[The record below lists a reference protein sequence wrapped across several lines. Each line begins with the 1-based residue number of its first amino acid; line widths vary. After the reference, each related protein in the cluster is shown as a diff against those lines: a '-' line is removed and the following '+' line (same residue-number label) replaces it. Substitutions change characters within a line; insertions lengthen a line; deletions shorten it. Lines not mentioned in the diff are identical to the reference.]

1 MIKALKYTSGLL
13 LLITLTFG
21 GLTAQESVTI
31 QPTIMAIPF
40 AKENQSTRKAYEY
53 SELNRIAITKVKEAF
68 DQRGVNTIDF
78 RAKLKQL
85 QNSEALTEDQELTLK
100 DEVIKLSGADIYVEI
115 EANKDHSRT
124 GNSVTAIMT
133 AYDAFSGESLA
144 NKVATSPKFKTDN
157 FEKLT
162 QKAIEA
168 EVDNLLNTIQEKFTL
183 IIENGRTV
191 TMEVGIEIGSDID
204 LDEEVGDDG
213 DLLSEVIEEWVEEN
227 AFNNYYHIQGTSA
240 TKMVFDQ
247 IKVPLKLDNGR
258 NFKVSKFAVN
268 FRKFLR
274 EYDIKAQRTITG
286 SSIVVTL
293 SRL

>member
-100 DEVIKLSGADIYVEI
+100 DAVIKLSGADIYVEI

>member
-1 MIKALKYTSGLL
+1 MKMNIFALVV
-13 LLITLTFG
+13 FA
-21 GLTAQESVTI
+21 TACLSDCNLYGQDDQPTI

-40 AKENQSTRKAYEY
+40 AKEGASTRAAYEY

-100 DEVIKLSGADIYVEI
+100 DEVIKMSGADIYVEI
-115 EANKDHSRT
+115 EANKDYSKT

-144 NKVATSPKFKTDN
+144 NKVASSPKFQTDN

-168 EVDNLLNTIQEKFTL
+168 EVDNLLNTIQDKFNL
-183 IIENGRTV
+183 ILENGRTA
-191 TMEVGIEIGSDID
+191 TMEVGIEIGSSLD
-204 LDEEVGDDG
+204 LDAEIDDSG
-213 DLLSEVIEEWVEEN
+213 YYLSEIIEEWVADN
-227 AFNNYYHIQGTSA
+227 AYKGYFHIQGQSS
-240 TKMVFDQ
+240 TKMIFDQ
-247 IKVPLKLDNGR
+247 IKVPVKDENGNNYR
-258 NFKVSKFAVN
+258 ISKFVIDL
-268 FRKFLR
+268 RKFMKER
-274 EYDIKAQRTITG
+274 GVKVDRTITG
-286 SSIVVTL
+286 SAMTITL
-293 SRL
+293 SEL